1 MLRLIE
7 LSMTLS
13 FELAELSVRL
23 MIGIVQAVAGLVKHQ
38 SVRSTQ
44 AKTDD
49 PARPALPPTLEGQP
63 QALPQPV
70 LPVHVH
76 VTVAAPPQTV
86 PPTAA
91 AAAPASAS
99 AQASK
104 AAGNKMGD
112 ILARKDHKIYLAMG
126 AGLVELHPKAEELDE
141 MVTRMAFAA
150 MHRHGEPFTVAPA
163 LDQSGQ
169 AQGAFSLNSEPDAAD
184 FAPGIR
190 LTLPA
195 ADNALYLVRNGALTL
210 APAMPL
216 HLPEPPTPPPDSSED
231 PLLPAPFLIIP
242 PADNQLWLLRAGS
255 LSPLG

>member
-13 FELAELSVRL
+13 FKLAELSVRL
-23 MIGIVQAVAGLVKHQ
+23 MIAIVQAVAGLVKRQ

-44 AKTDD
+44 AEAAE
-49 PARPALPPTLEGQP
+49 PARPALPPTPEVQP
-63 QALPQPV
+63 PTSPQPMP
-70 LPVHVH
+70 PVHVH

-86 PPTAA
+86 PATAA
-91 AAAPASAS
+91 AAAPSSAP
-99 AQASK
+99 AQARK
-104 AAGNKMGD
+104 AAENKMAD
-112 ILARKDHKIYLAMG
+112 ILGRKDHKIYLAMG
-126 AGLVELHPKAEELDE
+126 AGLVELHPKAEELDD

-163 LDQSGQ
+163 LDQTGQ
-169 AQGAFSLNSEPDAAD
+169 AQGAFSLNSEPDAPD

-195 ADNALYLVRNGALTL
+195 ADDVLYLVRKGVLTL

-216 HLPEPPTPPPDSSED
+216 HLPEPPAPPEE

-242 PADNQLWLLRAGS
+242 PADNKLWLLRAGS